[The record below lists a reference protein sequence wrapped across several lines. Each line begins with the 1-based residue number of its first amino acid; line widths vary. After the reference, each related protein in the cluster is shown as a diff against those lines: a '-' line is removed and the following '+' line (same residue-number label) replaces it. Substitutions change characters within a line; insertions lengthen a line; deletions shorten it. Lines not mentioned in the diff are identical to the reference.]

1 MAFPAVAGS
10 TVLGLPGNTA
20 AASHDV
26 TLPASVP
33 AGAFLFVFGR
43 VAVAGVVACSDSGWT
58 VVNETS
64 DASNDATFVAYKNAL
79 AAGTE
84 GGSILTFTHGNGKM
98 AAVAVALTGTADPAA
113 TTPFEV
119 GPIGT
124 GASVNP
130 NPPALTPA
138 AGLQDYLWL
147 ACGCWEGEQTSPPAT
162 APAGYTRIAA
172 DASGTAGSIA
182 TNCRVDLLYKQ
193 ARATTDDPSAWTISV
208 SDDWTAFVIAVE
220 PPIPPTQ
227 TQVARISLAGAANV
241 PDTRTQH
248 KVKLRGRVTAAGGG
262 ARLRVALYEG
272 STLRTSGVGYLDTG
286 DLTNALADY
295 TLPIADADA
304 AAITSYAD
312 LELRVWGYDGAGAG
326 RTFEIDQL
334 WLEVPAG
341 TAAPSTPVAGS
352 DSGSGAEA
360 SALATVTPKAAAD
373 VGAGVEVP
381 VLAAVVAGAQ
391 TGAGADTSTPTAAL
405 AAAETGA
412 GAEAVA
418 VVSPV
423 AAADVGVGAEAFALA
438 MLLTG
443 ADSGSTADTSLRTA
457 ILAGADAAAGSE
469 AFALAALLAAAD
481 PATATEVAALTLTQ
495 SVAGTDAGAGAD
507 LVLLLALA
515 VADTGAGVDAAART
529 ALLAGPDTGTSADAG
544 LLAALLAGP
553 EQGTSAEAAAITLAH
568 AAAEAGAAAD
578 VAAIAAV
585 IAAYEQGASVDA
597 SLLASIIAAAETGT
611 AAELAKITV
620 ALAVQDAAFAAE
632 LAALAYALAVADTG
646 SGADLLSALKLAAFD
661 LATGA
666 DLGTLAAA
674 GVAFGNDAAAGADTA
689 AMRAALAGLDTGT
702 GLDLLLA
709 RAIAARDTATAAEAS
724 ALLSAFQAFGTDAGS
739 SGEALLL
746 RALLAGLDAGSDSD
760 NAHVDATALA
770 QIVMVL

>member
-1 MAFPAVAGS
+1 VAFPAVAGS

-20 AASHDV
+20 AASHDM

-98 AAVAVALTGTADPAA
+98 AAVAVALTGTGDPAA
-113 TTPFEV
+113 ATPFEV

-272 STLRTSGVGYLDTG
+272 STLRTSGVGYLETS

-312 LELRVWGYDGAGAG
+312 LELRVWGYDGAGAA

-360 SALATVTPKAAAD
+360 SALATLTPKAAAD

-381 VLAAVVAGAQ
+381 VLAAVAAGAQ
-391 TGAGADTSTPTAAL
+391 TGAGADTSTPIAAL

-495 SVAGTDAGAGAD
+495 GVAGTDAGAGAD

-515 VADTGAGVDAAART
+515 VADTGAGVDAAARA
-529 ALLAGPDTGTSADAG
+529 ALLAGPD
-544 LLAALLAGP
+544 
-553 EQGTSAEAAAITLAH
+553 QGTGAEAAAITLAH
-568 AAAEAGAAAD
+568 AAADAGAAAD

-620 ALAVQDAAFAAE
+620 AFAVQDAAFAAE

-646 SGADLLSALKLAAFD
+646 SGADLLSALKLAVFD
-661 LATGA
+661 LATGG

-689 AMRAALAGLDTGT
+689 AMRAVLAAVETAAGLDASTLLVPRAGLDTGT

-709 RAIAARDTATAAEAS
+709 RAIAASDTATAAEAS

-760 NAHVDATALA
+760 NAHVDAAALA